1 MRKELKSSLPST
13 TTSMPTIQV
22 GVPLPQIQSQLG
34 LVTHPT
40 LDNQHLSWQQL
51 VTPLIA
57 WRPRVVSYP
66 LYPMWYNTVPP
77 FVPVDLNLYSMYYFG
92 IKGLDPL
99 ISRRKDI
106 NASGIIQTKPMPYV
120 EQLE

>member
-40 LDNQHLSWQQL
+40 LDNQHLGWQQL

-57 WRPRVVSYP
+57 
-66 LYPMWYNTVPP
+66 
-77 FVPVDLNLYSMYYFG
+77 
-92 IKGLDPL
+92 
-99 ISRRKDI
+99 
-106 NASGIIQTKPMPYV
+106 
-120 EQLE
+120 